1 MTFIS
6 AFQRQ
11 SQADF
16 CEFRANLIY
25 VLGKPGLQSQTQSQ
39 NNGTSKRHKIL
50 APPPHLSTPST
61 LDPPSAFH
69 FTPETLAL
77 KPLLPR
83 PSKHSFHYLPRPC
96 KTFALISL
104 CTQLSSHP
112 SLFELL
118 DLLWSPGPL
127 FTVCHLDFPK
137 SP

>member
-1 MTFIS
+1 MTFIL

-16 CEFRANLIY
+16 SEFRANLIY
-25 VLGKPGLQSQTQSQ
+25 VLGQPGLGSQTPSQ
-39 NNGTSKRHKIL
+39 NNGTRQGHKML

-69 FTPETLAL
+69 FSLVTQSL

-83 PSKHSFHYLPRPC
+83 PSQHSFHNLPSPC

-112 SLFELL
+112 SLSEVL

-127 FTVCHLDFPK
+127 FTVCHLDFLK